1 MNRNKIFFGARLHL
15 AGWYAGVMG
24 IILTL
29 SGVGIY
35 QVMLHAHWQAV
46 DRELESVAGTL
57 HDSLEPL
64 LQQSDRIAPSVQQ
77 ILPNLCIVG
86 EKVGENCAR
95 ESTTRHVL
103 GAIQRESFYAL
114 FLSRSGTLIAT
125 VGKQP
130 IGIIPRAEPDT
141 WQTIEDRQGNR
152 YHQISLLLKNSN
164 GKPWGY
170 LQVGRSLADYDN
182 HLEQSK
188 LTLLVSLPIAFL
200 IVSIASWYLA
210 GMAMQPVYASYR
222 QIQQFTADA
231 AHELRTPLA
240 AIRATAESVLSSDS
254 IPEIESRDV
263 LQTINR
269 QTIRLSQL
277 VQDLLLLSRLD
288 LQAIASQK
296 QPCCLNEIVSDLVEE
311 VAALALQADID
322 LKLKSKLK
330 IVDEPKIYVIGS
342 EEQLYRLMLN
352 VLINAIYYTPE
363 QGKVEVSLDRL
374 DHYAIIQIQDTGIG
388 ISSIDLPYI
397 FDRFYRASS
406 DRSRKKGGSGLGL
419 AIAMAIAKV
428 HNGNIQVQ
436 SELGQGSTF
445 TIRLPLASLS
455 YEKT

>member
-86 EKVGENCAR
+86 EKCER
-95 ESTTRHVL
+95 ESTNRHVL
-103 GAIQRESFYAL
+103 GAIQQESFYAL

-130 IGIIPRAEPDT
+130 IGTTPRTEPDA

-240 AIRATAESVLSSDS
+240 AIRATVESVLSSDS
-254 IPEIESRDV
+254 SPEIESRDV

-322 LKLKSKLK
+322 LKLK
-330 IVDEPKIYVIGS
+330 IVDEPKIYVIGN

-363 QGKVEVSLDRL
+363 HGKVEVSLDRL

-388 ISSIDLPYI
+388 IDSIDLPYI
-397 FDRFYRASS
+397 FDRFYRVNS

-428 HNGNIQVQ
+428 HNGNIQVK
-436 SELGQGSTF
+436 SELGKGSIF
-445 TIRLPLASLS
+445 TIRLGI
-455 YEKT
+455 TTDNF

>member
-15 AGWYAGVMG
+15 AGCYAGVMG

-35 QVMLHAHWQAV
+35 QVMLQAHWQAV

-86 EKVGENCAR
+86 EKCEQ
-95 ESTTRHVL
+95 ESTTHHVL
-103 GAIQRESFYAL
+103 GAIQQESFYAL
-114 FLSRSGTLIAT
+114 FLNRSGTLIAT

-130 IGIIPRAEPDT
+130 IGTTPRVESDA

-240 AIRATAESVLSSDS
+240 AIRATVESVLSSDS

-288 LQAIASQK
+288 LPAIASQK
-296 QPCCLNEIVSDLVEE
+296 QPCCLNEIVSDLIEE
-311 VAALALQADID
+311 VAALALQEDIK
-322 LKLKSKLK
+322 LKLK
-330 IVDEPKIYVIGS
+330 IANEPKIYVIGN

-352 VLINAIYYTPE
+352 VLINAIYYTSE
-363 QGKVEVSLDRL
+363 QGKVEVSLEHL

-388 ISSIDLPYI
+388 IDSIDLPHI
-397 FDRFYRASS
+397 FDRFYRVNS

-428 HNGNIQVQ
+428 HNGNIQVK
-436 SELGQGSTF
+436 SELGKGSIF
-445 TIRLPLASLS
+445 TIRLGLMTTMACH
-455 YEKT
+455 

>member
-86 EKVGENCAR
+86 EKCER

-103 GAIQRESFYAL
+103 GAIQQESFYAL

-130 IGIIPRAEPDT
+130 IGTTPRTEPDA

-240 AIRATAESVLSSDS
+240 AIRATVESVLSSDS
-254 IPEIESRDV
+254 SPEIESRDV

-322 LKLKSKLK
+322 LKLK
-330 IVDEPKIYVIGS
+330 IVDEPKIYVIGN

-363 QGKVEVSLDRL
+363 HGKVEVSLDRL

-388 ISSIDLPYI
+388 IDSIDLPYI
-397 FDRFYRASS
+397 FDRFYRVNS

-428 HNGNIQVQ
+428 HNGNIQVK
-436 SELGQGSTF
+436 SELGKGSIF
-445 TIRLPLASLS
+445 TIRLGLMTTL
-455 YEKT
+455 

>member
-86 EKVGENCAR
+86 EKCER
-95 ESTTRHVL
+95 ESTNRHVL
-103 GAIQRESFYAL
+103 GAIQQESFYAL

-130 IGIIPRAEPDT
+130 IGTTPRTEPDA

-240 AIRATAESVLSSDS
+240 AIRATVESVLSSDS
-254 IPEIESRDV
+254 SPEIESRDV

-322 LKLKSKLK
+322 LKLK
-330 IVDEPKIYVIGS
+330 IVDEPKIYVIGN

-363 QGKVEVSLDRL
+363 HGKVEVSLDRL

-388 ISSIDLPYI
+388 IDSIDLPYI
-397 FDRFYRASS
+397 FDRFYRVNS

-419 AIAMAIAKV
+419 AISMAIAKI
-428 HNGNIQVQ
+428 HNGNIQVKSQ
-436 SELGQGSTF
+436 LGKGSIF
-445 TIRLPLASLS
+445 TIRLGLMTTL
-455 YEKT
+455 

>member
-86 EKVGENCAR
+86 EKCER
-95 ESTTRHVL
+95 ESTNRHVL
-103 GAIQRESFYAL
+103 GAIQQESFYAL

-130 IGIIPRAEPDT
+130 IGTTPRTEPDA

-240 AIRATAESVLSSDS
+240 AIRATVESVLSSDS
-254 IPEIESRDV
+254 SPEIESRDV

-322 LKLKSKLK
+322 LKLK
-330 IVDEPKIYVIGS
+330 IVDEPKIYVIGN

-363 QGKVEVSLDRL
+363 HGKVEVSLDRL

-388 ISSIDLPYI
+388 IDSIDLPYI
-397 FDRFYRASS
+397 FDRFYRVNS

-419 AIAMAIAKV
+419 AIAIAIAKI
-428 HNGNIQVQ
+428 HNGNIQVK
-436 SELGQGSTF
+436 SELSKGSIF
-445 TIRLPLASLS
+445 TIRLGLMTTL
-455 YEKT
+455 

>member
-1 MNRNKIFFGARLHL
+1 M
-15 AGWYAGVMG
+15 
-24 IILTL
+24 
-29 SGVGIY
+29 
-35 QVMLHAHWQAV
+35 
-46 DRELESVAGTL
+46 
-57 HDSLEPL
+57 
-64 LQQSDRIAPSVQQ
+64 
-77 ILPNLCIVG
+77 
-86 EKVGENCAR
+86 
-95 ESTTRHVL
+95 
-103 GAIQRESFYAL
+103 
-114 FLSRSGTLIAT
+114 IAT
-125 VGKQP
+125 VGKQS
-130 IGIIPRAEPDT
+130 IGITPRTEPDV

-164 GKPWGY
+164 GKSWGY

-188 LTLLVSLPIAFL
+188 LTLLVSLLIAFL
-200 IVSIASWYLA
+200 IVSMASWYLA

-240 AIRATAESVLSSDS
+240 AIRATVESVLSSDS

-263 LQTINR
+263 LQAVNR

-296 QPCCLNEIVSDLVEE
+296 QPCCLNEIVNDLVEE
-311 VAALALQADID
+311 VAALALQSDIE
-322 LKLKSKLK
+322 LKLK
-330 IVDEPKIYVIGS
+330 IVNESKIYVIGN

-363 QGKVEVSLDRL
+363 HGKVEVSLDRL

-388 ISSIDLPYI
+388 IDSIDLPYI
-397 FDRFYRASS
+397 FDRFYRVSS

-419 AIAMAIAKV
+419 AIAMAIAKI
-428 HNGNIQVQ
+428 HNGNIQVK
-436 SELGQGSTF
+436 SELGKGSIF
-445 TIRLPLASLS
+445 TIRLGLMTTF
-455 YEKT
+455 EKSAPTQC

>member
-1 MNRNKIFFGARLHL
+1 MNRNKIFLGARLHL

-86 EKVGENCAR
+86 EKCER
-95 ESTTRHVL
+95 ESTSRHVL
-103 GAIQRESFYAL
+103 GAIQQESFYAL

-130 IGIIPRAEPDT
+130 IGTTPRTEPDA

-240 AIRATAESVLSSDS
+240 AIRATVESVLSSDS
-254 IPEIESRDV
+254 SPEIESRDV

-322 LKLKSKLK
+322 LKLK
-330 IVDEPKIYVIGS
+330 IVDEPKIYVIGN

-363 QGKVEVSLDRL
+363 HGKVEVSLDRL

-388 ISSIDLPYI
+388 IDSIDLPYI
-397 FDRFYRASS
+397 FDRFYRVNS

-428 HNGNIQVQ
+428 HNGNIQVK
-436 SELGQGSTF
+436 SELGKGSIF
-445 TIRLPLASLS
+445 TIRLGL
-455 YEKT
+455 TTDNF